1 MSSSA
6 NHLSTWDRVTIA
18 RHPQRP
24 RTLDFITRLCD
35 PFVELH
41 GDRQF
46 RDDCAI
52 VGGLATF
59 RGRGVLVLG
68 HQKGRDTRENLER
81 NFGMARPEG
90 FRKALRLMRHAVKF
104 GLPIIT
110 FVDTPGA
117 DPGPTS
123 EEQGQAI
130 AIAECIAELCE
141 VSTPVISVVIGE
153 GGSGGA
159 LAIGVADR
167 VIMLENAI
175 YSVASPEASATI
187 LWKDPG
193 QAPAAAQAMKITA
206 GDLLSFGLID
216 LVVPEPT
223 PAHDAPDDVI
233 AATGDAIERQL
244 IELTELSRGAT
255 GLKALLDAR
264 RSKYRAIGEW
274 RVVADATAAG
284 GDSPHPPPLS
294 QSGRGE

>member
-1 MSSSA
+1 
-6 NHLSTWDRVTIA
+6 VTLA

-24 RTLDFITRLCD
+24 RTLDFVSRLCD

-46 RDDCAI
+46 RDDRAI

-59 RGRGVLVLG
+59 RGHAVLILG

-81 NFGMARPEG
+81 NFGMVRPEG
-90 FRKALRLMRHAVKF
+90 FRKALRLMRHAAKF
-104 GLPIIT
+104 GMPILT

-141 VSTPVISVVIGE
+141 VPTPVISVVIGE

-187 LWKDPG
+187 LWKDSG

-206 GDLLSFGLID
+206 GDLLQFGLID
-216 LVVPEPT
+216 EVVPEPT
-223 PAHDAPDDVI
+223 PAHDAPDDVVV
-233 AATGDAIERQL
+233 ATGDAIERRL
-244 IELTELSRGAT
+244 IELTELNRGAT
-255 GLKALLDAR
+255 GLKTLLDTR
-264 RSKYRAIGEW
+264 RSKYRAIGAW
-274 RVVADATAAG
+274 RSVPAPTPIANQDGNVST
-284 GDSPHPPPLS
+284 P
-294 QSGRGE
+294 E